1 MNFKPVEG
9 AELRDFD
16 DETRKLYMKR
26 VSDERLTTA
35 LMKLNRNTDRNYL
48 PVISSE
54 PTQFELDKKAYL
66 ASFPYKIVG
75 AIAFFSF
82 AMHQFSKAYF
92 PFGIILRR
100 SIPTNMAQQLAYR
113 APIGIV
119 FAYAWYK
126 QREYPRQFRSDLTC
140 DSEN

>member
-35 LMKLNRNTDRNYL
+35 LLKLNRNTDRNYL
-48 PVISSE
+48 PVISSD

-92 PFGIILRR
+92 PFGIILRK
-100 SIPTNMAQQLAYR
+100 SIPTTMAQQLSYR
-113 APIGIV
+113 APMLLFFGYC
-119 FAYAWYK
+119 FYK
-126 QREYPRQFRSDLTC
+126 QREYHRQFSNDYTC
-140 DSEN
+140 ESEE